1 MATKKSVKS
10 SPSTK
15 KHSYSMTALSEEK
28 VKQIEK
34 EFLEQNK
41 QKKSKTDYPKIL
53 KVSFRSTKDCDKFA
67 LLIQQTIDYS
77 EKQIDFK
84 IPNWRN
90 HGKWR
95 FTGEPKLKSTTTGLK
110 PEHAKHWVDMPE
122 FEQEKNDWIYHRL
135 EVRFI
140 NAPAYAHFA
149 NLIKQH
155 LKVSTPSIYYPKWTP
170 AKLSHYK
177 WVSTLPR
184 SKTTPRYPI
193 YVISKGRAHS
203 RLTSKTLEAM
213 DVPYY
218 IVVEPSEIE
227 AYAAVIDINKIL
239 VLPNDSDP
247 NNLTGPGYARNCCRD
262 HAWANGFDRHWVMD
276 DNIHGFYR
284 LHQNRKYRVADGAIF
299 RAAEDFVDRYENV
312 WVAGFQYRFFAAAK
326 SKYPPYVA
334 NTRIYSCLLI
344 DNRWML
350 TFGKEQFL
358 WRERYNEDTILSL
371 DTLENGFCTVQFNS
385 FLQGKTGTQKLKG
398 GNTEVFYGAEGKDGA
413 EDITDDDYNPL
424 GTVRK
429 SLNLLEIYPEVTKIV
444 ERYGR
449 VHHHVDFSKYKKN
462 QLKLRRGVRLPTKP
476 NNYGMR
482 LIKMTDG
489 EIAEEAVDIKPP
501 KNSR

>member
-1 MATKKSVKS
+1 MNAIKKVK
-10 SPSTK
+10 PK
-15 KHSYSMTALSEEK
+15 KDKNRNYLMTALDETK
-28 VKQIEK
+28 VKEA
-34 EFLEQNK
+34 ELEARNRNQ
-41 QKKSKTDYPKIL
+41 QKKKQPVYPKLL
-53 KVSFRSTKDCDKFA
+53 KVKFRTRRDCDKFA
-67 LLIQQTIDYS
+67 LLIQKHIDFS
-77 EKQIDFK
+77 EREIDFK
-84 IPNWRN
+84 IPTWRN

-95 FTGEPKLKSTTTGLK
+95 FTGETKTKTSGKGLK
-110 PEHAKHWVDMPE
+110 EEHAMHWKGMPE
-122 FEQEKNDWIYHRL
+122 FEQDKHDFIFHSLTVRL
-135 EVRFI
+135 
-140 NAPAYAHFA
+140 ASAQAYAHFA
-149 NLIKQH
+149 NLVRQE
-155 LKVSTPSIYYPKWTP
+155 LKEKTPSIYYPVWKP
-170 AKLSHYK
+170 AKARYFK
-177 WVSTLPR
+177 WVSTLPK
-184 SKTTPRYPI
+184 SKITPRYPI
-193 YVISKGRAHS
+193 YIVSKGRAHS

-218 IVVEPSEIE
+218 IVIEPSEID

-326 SKYPPYVA
+326 SKYPPFVK

-344 DNRWML
+344 ANRWML
-350 TFGKEQFL
+350 TFGKDQFL

-371 DTLENGFCTVQFNS
+371 DTLENGFCTIQFNA
-385 FLQGKTGTQKLKG
+385 FLQGKVGTQSLKG
-398 GNTEVFYGAEGKDGA
+398 GNTEIFYGAEGKDDQESIS
-413 EDITDDDYNPL
+413 EDEYNPL

-449 VHHHVDFSKYKKN
+449 VHHHVDFRKYKSN
-462 QLKLRRGVRLPTKP
+462 QLRLRKGVKVAQKP

-482 LIKMTDG
+482 LVKVEPKD
-489 EIAEEAVDIKPP
+489 AEFYFQE
-501 KNSR
+501 

>member
-1 MATKKSVKS
+1 MTTKRKSK
-10 SPSTK
+10 PSA
-15 KHSYSMTALSEEK
+15 SASRNYRMTAIDEKQVKAIEKQFTTEKKIKKLTPVYPKLLK
-28 VKQIEK
+28 VK
-34 EFLEQNK
+34 
-41 QKKSKTDYPKIL
+41 
-53 KVSFRSTKDCDKFA
+53 FRSRRDCEKFA
-67 LLIQQTIDYS
+67 LLIQRHIDIS
-77 EKQIDFK
+77 EKIVDFK
-84 IPNWRN
+84 IPTWRN

-95 FTGEPKLKSTTTGLK
+95 FTGEPKTKSLSKGLK
-110 PEHAKHWVDMPE
+110 EEHASHWKGMPD
-122 FEQEKNDWIYHRL
+122 FEQDRHDFIFHQL
-135 EVRFI
+135 SIRFS
-140 NAPAYAHFA
+140 NANSYAYFA
-149 NLIKQH
+149 NLVRQE
-155 LKVSTPSIYYPKWTP
+155 LKEKTPSIYYPKWTP

-177 WVSTLPR
+177 WVSTQPR

-193 YVISKGRAHS
+193 YIISKGRAYS

-218 IVVEPSEIE
+218 IVIEPSEIE
-227 AYAAVIDINKIL
+227 AYSAVIDINKIL

-326 SKYPPYVA
+326 SKYPPYVT

-371 DTLENGFCTVQFNS
+371 DTLENGFCTVQFNA
-385 FLQGKTGTQKLKG
+385 FLQGKAGTQSLKG

-489 EIAEEAVDIKPP
+489 EIAEEESVNIIKG
-501 KNSR
+501 

>member
-1 MATKKSVKS
+1 MATKRKAKTTGGTARDYVMNAVIDDNQVK
-10 SPSTK
+10 
-15 KHSYSMTALSEEK
+15 A
-28 VKQIEK
+28 IEK
-34 EFLEQNK
+34 SFTKLQRN
-41 QKKSKTDYPKIL
+41 KKSKPVYPKL
-53 KVSFRSTKDCDKFA
+53 LTVKFRNRRDCDKFA
-67 LLIQQTIDYS
+67 LLIQRNIDFT
-77 EKQIDFK
+77 ERQIDFK
-84 IPNWRN
+84 IPTWRN

-95 FTGEPKLKSTTTGLK
+95 FNGEPKVKATTKGLK
-110 PEHAKHWVDMPE
+110 DEHVLHWKGMPD
-122 FEQEKNDWIYHRL
+122 FEQDRHDFIFHSLKL
-135 EVRFI
+135 RFN
-140 NAPAYAHFA
+140 NAKAYAFFA
-149 NLIKQH
+149 NLVRQE
-155 LKVSTPSIYYPKWTP
+155 LKESTSSIYYPVWTNF
-170 AKLSHYK
+170 KIKNFK
-177 WVSTLPR
+177 WVSTLPKR
-184 SKTTPRYPI
+184 KITPRYPI
-193 YVISKGRAHS
+193 YIISRGRAYS

-218 IVVEPSEIE
+218 IVVEPSEID

-247 NNLTGPGYARNCCRD
+247 ANPTGPGYARNCCRD

-284 LHQNRKYRVADGAIF
+284 LHQNRRYRVADGAIF

-344 DNRWML
+344 DNRLML

-371 DTLENGFCTVQFNS
+371 DVLENGFCTIQFNA
-385 FLQGKTGTQKLKG
+385 FLQGKTGTQALKG
-398 GNTEVFYGAEGKDGA
+398 GNTEVFYSAEGKDDDVA
-413 EDITDDDYNPL
+413 MSIDDYNPL

-449 VHHHVDFSKYKKN
+449 VHHHVDFRKYKGN
-462 QLKLRRGVRLPTKP
+462 QLKLRKGVRLPKSP

-482 LIKMTDG
+482 LLNMTAA
-489 EIAEEAVDIKPP
+489 EIVAEESENMK
-501 KNSR
+501 R